1 MINQNLEKNNNEIS
15 NKKMSENIKN
25 NYAYTFF
32 NSMNLT
38 QGLWMIY
45 LVSKGQSL
53 FAVGLLESI
62 FHITSFLMEVPT
74 GAISDIYGRKIS
86 RLLGRIIFI
95 FSIVLLVFANHFI
108 FFAIS
113 FVFSALSYNLES
125 GSGEALIYDS
135 LKILKKEDT
144 YMKIFGKVEISYQL
158 GSTIALILG
167 GYLAKFN
174 YNYAFIGTIII
185 AAISLFYGFFNF
197 TEAIIIKEENIK
209 EKKKLNFLTSIQ
221 DQIENSLSTFRNQRK
236 VGYLIIISML
246 MSSVATSFFFYLQ
259 NYFKFNGYSELKIG
273 FILSIASLIAAFGAS
288 KTHIIEKYIKERGI
302 LMYIPI
308 FMTLSLL
315 GISYTNYEMF
325 FYIFLTLGES
335 ILYIAVNDYINKLI
349 ESEYRA
355 TILSFMSMAF
365 SLCMIIFFPIIG
377 LIGDHYSLKT
387 SFIIISWSF
396 VIISLF
402 NYYNLAK
409 IKKH

>member
-1 MINQNLEKNNNEIS
+1 MINQNLEKNYNEIS
-15 NKKMSENIKN
+15 SEKMNRNIKS
-25 NYAYTFF
+25 NYIYTFF

-53 FAVGLLESI
+53 FAVGMLESI

-74 GAISDIYGRKIS
+74 GAISDIYGRKVS
-86 RLLGRIIFI
+86 RLLSRFVFI

-113 FVFSALSYNLES
+113 FIFSALSYNLES

-135 LKILKKEDT
+135 LKILKNEKN
-144 YMKIFGKVEISYQL
+144 YMKVFGKIEISYQL
-158 GSTIALILG
+158 SSTIALILG
-167 GYLAKFN
+167 GYLVKFN

-185 AAISLFYGFFNF
+185 AIISLIYGFFNF
-197 TEAIIIKEENIK
+197 TEAIIEEKNN
-209 EKKKLNFLTSIQ
+209 EKIKLNFFISIKN
-221 DQIENSLSTFRNQRK
+221 QIENSLTTFRNQRK
-236 VGYLIIISML
+236 VGYLIVISML

-288 KTHIIEKYIKERGI
+288 KTHIVEKYIKERGI

-308 FMTLSLL
+308 FMTFSLL
-315 GISYTNYEMF
+315 GIAYTNYEII
-325 FYIFLTLGES
+325 FYIFLSLGES

-387 SFIIISWSF
+387 AFIIISWTF
-396 VIISLF
+396 VVISLL
-402 NYYNLAK
+402 NYYNLLK

>member
-1 MINQNLEKNNNEIS
+1 MNNQNLKTVNNEIS
-15 NKKMSENIKN
+15 NKKMNRNIKS

-53 FAVGLLESI
+53 FAVGMLESI

-74 GAISDIYGRKIS
+74 GAISDIYGRKVS
-86 RLLGRIIFI
+86 RLLSRIVFI
-95 FSIVLLVFANHFI
+95 FSIVLLAFADHFI

-113 FVFSALSYNLES
+113 FIFSALSYNLES

-135 LKILKKEDT
+135 LKILKKEKN
-144 YMKIFGKVEISYQL
+144 YMKIFGKIEISYQL
-158 GSTIALILG
+158 SSTIALILG
-167 GYLAKFN
+167 GYLVKFN
-174 YNYAFIGTIII
+174 YNYAFVGTIII
-185 AAISLFYGFFNF
+185 AFISLVYGFFNF
-197 TEAIIIKEENIK
+197 TEAIIEERDN
-209 EKKKLNFLTSIQ
+209 EKIKLNFFISIK
-221 DQIENSLSTFRNQRK
+221 DQIKNSLTTFRDQRK
-236 VGYLIIISML
+236 IGYLIVISML

-273 FILSIASLIAAFGAS
+273 FILSIASLIAAFAAS
-288 KTHIIEKYIKERGI
+288 KTHIVEKYIKERGI

-308 FMTLSLL
+308 FMTFSLL
-315 GISYTNYEMF
+315 GIAYTNYEII
-325 FYIFLTLGES
+325 FYIFLALGES

-387 SFIIISWSF
+387 AFIIISWTF
-396 VIISLF
+396 VVISLF
-402 NYYNLAK
+402 NYYNLVK
-409 IKKH
+409 MKKH